1 MGYSPQDCRKLDM
14 AEQLTSSPGSDKYTV
29 TAAGVSERK
38 TRAKFRCLKIHRKI
52 GILIMSQILKIIVFS
67 ILEYNNL

>member
-29 TAAGVSERK
+29 TTARVSERK
-38 TRAKFRCLKIHRKI
+38 TRAEFRCLKIHRKI
-52 GILIMSQILKIIVFS
+52 GILIMSQILKIIVF
-67 ILEYNNL
+67 